1 MDSKDIIKC
10 IHRGLAYSGRS
21 ETPND
26 EVLLGELEKWQHW
39 GKQVSRSK
47 GEKNPDG
54 SYGRLTEGSVVGICV
69 LSCNVSYLDPC
80 SLFLQYCHTVV
91 TPNKPDCC

>member
-26 EVLLGELEKWQHW
+26 EVLLGELEKWQHM
-39 GKQVSRSK
+39 GKTSEQ
-47 GEKNPDG
+47 
-54 SYGRLTEGSVVGICV
+54 I
-69 LSCNVSYLDPC
+69 
-80 SLFLQYCHTVV
+80 
-91 TPNKPDCC
+91 